1 MENKNIEPV
10 IVLGSGIVAGLTS
23 KMLVNKGFDVIR
35 VINRK
40 IKPRN
45 KIFAIAPSSMAWFKN
60 IGLSEFL
67 TKQSYPIK
75 KIDIYYGKEK
85 KILRFD
91 SNDSYKNALAFMV
104 KEKDLSEAI
113 DLSLNESS
121 IKFLYKNE
129 IILENHEDHI
139 KITNNEEE
147 IKSNIC
153 LWCDS
158 SNFDD
163 VYQHKIKGNRKDFC
177 QQAITF
183 NFIKDGNEVNHAK
196 QYFFGDSILALLP
209 ISKNEISVVW
219 SCDDKLAD
227 KLRVFDDESF
237 IIEFKSRINFGKQL
251 ISSIGRRSYFPIKQV
266 LSESLF
272 DKRILLIGDA
282 AHTIHPMA
290 GQGLNLGIRDIK
302 SLEELMKTTKY
313 NDIGIKGFLR
323 KYERSRRLDIQQFSK
338 LTTSLQWLFSSPNNV
353 IQEITR
359 EGLKLVDN
367 NHSIKNFF
375 IRKATT

>member
-1 MENKNIEPV
+1 MENKNIEPI

-35 VINRK
+35 VINQK
-40 IKPRN
+40 IKPLN
-45 KIFAIAPSSMAWFKN
+45 KIFAISPSSMTWFKN

-67 TKQSYPIK
+67 IKQSYPLK

-85 KILRFD
+85 ESLRFD
-91 SNDSYKNALAFMV
+91 SNDSYKDALAFMV

-113 DLSLNESS
+113 DLSLNESD

-129 IILENHEDHI
+129 IMLENHEDHI
-139 KITNNEEE
+139 KITNNDEE
-147 IKSNIC
+147 INSKIC

-163 VYQHKIKGNRKDFC
+163 LYQHKIKRNKKDFF

-183 NFIKDGNEVNHAK
+183 NFIKDGDEVNHAK

-227 KLRVFDDESF
+227 KLRIFDDESF
-237 IIEFKSRINFGKQL
+237 IIEFKSRINYDKLL
-251 ISSIGRRSYFPIKQV
+251 ISSVGRRSYFPIKQV

-302 SLEELMKTTKY
+302 SLEELIKTTKY
-313 NDIGIKGFLR
+313 TDIGIKGFLR
-323 KYERSRRLDIQQFSK
+323 KYERSRRLDTQQFSK
-338 LTTSLQWLFSSPNNV
+338 LTTSLQWLFSSSNIV
-353 IQEITR
+353 IKEITR
-359 EGLKLVDN
+359 EGLKLVEN

-375 IRKATT
+375 IKKATT